1 MVPETKRQTTEP
13 PSHLEMS
20 DLKSGDRLQIGI
32 EALAQ
37 RRFADAVSAIDGHVR
52 AHPTDQTAYAY
63 LGYARAAANDE
74 FVAKIADPGT
84 DGASLLVFARS
95 VSQKLPRPSKRV
107 LRPRP
112 RRPGRLRIGFLSPDF
127 RQHSCAFFL
136 RSLFERRDRAQFEF
150 HCFADFQATKFD
162 ALSERFRASADK
174 WTETTRMNMPELAAC
189 IAEAAIDVLVDVGGY
204 SFGSTAPVCAY
215 KPARKIVTWLGFPAS
230 TGMPEIDYRFG
241 DSASDPEGP
250 ADAHFS
256 ERIVRLDGP
265 FLCYTPDVA
274 TPPPA
279 PVPGGDICFGTFNA
293 LHKIN
298 IETARLWIRILDA
311 VPNSRLLLKCNLKE
325 DPAGEAFLRGMFAA
339 AGLAGERLTLLDFTP
354 DLRTHLDTY
363 SRMHISLDTMPYN
376 GTTTTCEALWMGVPV
391 VALRGKRHS
400 ACVSASLLHHAGLG
414 ELIAETPDEYVAKAA
429 ALANDPARLQGYRSM
444 RERLAQTPLYD
455 AERWVRIFEAGLLK
469 VFSDRPDPADGA
481 YRRA

>member
-1 MVPETKRQTTEP
+1 
-13 PSHLEMS
+13 MS

-63 LGYARAAANDE
+63 LGYARVAANDE

-84 DGASLLVFARS
+84 DGASLLAFARS

-279 PVPGGDICFGTFNA
+279 PVPAGEICFGTFNA

-298 IETARLWIRILDA
+298 IETAQLWIRILDA
-311 VPNSRLLLKCNLKE
+311 VPNSRILLKCNLKE

-363 SRMHISLDTMPYN
+363 SRMHVSLDTMPYN

-391 VALRGKRHS
+391 LALRGKRHS

-414 ELIAETPDEYVAKAA
+414 ELIAETPDEYVAKAV
-429 ALANDPARLQGYRSM
+429 ALANDPARLSGYRSM
-444 RERLAQTPLYD
+444 RPRIAQTPLYD
-455 AERWVRIFEAGLLK
+455 AERWVRLFEAGLLK
-469 VFSDRPDPADGA
+469 VFSDRSDPANGA
-481 YRRA
+481 SR